1 MKTENAIKMLSD
13 LRQLI
18 NHWEL
23 ELNVK
28 PLWWQKYRATR
39 GGEVVGAA
47 TREAKFE
54 LASSGKRD
62 TEQSAFKPVS
72 SRSRQEQPYQQNEPA
87 AVTLP

>member
-28 PLWWQKYRATR
+28 PSWWQQYRATR
-39 GGEVVGAA
+39 GGEVVGAT

-54 LASSGKRD
+54 LPSSGKNATRSKAPLS
-62 TEQSAFKPVS
+62 QLARGRAKN
-72 SRSRQEQPYQQNEPA
+72 SRISRTSRPR
-87 AVTLP
+87 